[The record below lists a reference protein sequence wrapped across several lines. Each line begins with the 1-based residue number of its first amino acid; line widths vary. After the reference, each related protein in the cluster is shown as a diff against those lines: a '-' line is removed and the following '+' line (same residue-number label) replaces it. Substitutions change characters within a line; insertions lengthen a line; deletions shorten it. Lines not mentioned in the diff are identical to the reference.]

1 MKSPKIETLTV
12 EGFEQLRQAI
22 EQSNLSEAH
31 KALII
36 GVLELC
42 LWFQQK
48 LTFSQISISNLKK
61 AFGIQS
67 EKRTRGTKKT
77 PDTADLEASAENEP
91 TTGNTDNTQSES
103 DTSTT
108 DKPKRPGHGRLHSN
122 AYTAAETIA
131 LSHPDYKAGDI
142 CPTLCGGKLYALK
155 TPGIFI
161 RIEGGQLFDAIR
173 YEIQRLRCGLCGEL
187 YKARLPAGVSITEKY
202 DERAKA
208 MVAVLKYQ
216 LGLPLYRLAQWQQ
229 QTGVPIPETTQWGL
243 CVDVHQV
250 ATHIFNAS
258 LILGAQSPLFFQDDT
273 TVKVQSVMTGKEVNP
288 GKPDKKS
295 TFTTGLVADHQGHPI
310 YLFFSGVKSAGNN
323 LTDVL
328 NEREEDLPIPFQ
340 ACDALSQNNVDKALE
355 TIVCHCL
362 IHGRRKFVELED
374 SYPDEATLVLDT
386 VGQVYANEAHC
397 KQHKLSP
404 EDRLA
409 YHQEHSKPIMDEM
422 KAWMQQQLLREE
434 PKTPL
439 AKSYRYWLRRWDTLT
454 RFLTH
459 VGAPLDTNTVER
471 ALKLAIR
478 IRKSSLFHKTLNGAK
493 VGSELM
499 SVIHTALKNGI
510 NPIDYLTV
518 LQQHQD
524 QVKQDPFAWLP
535 WNYQQTLLSITT
547 QEASLAA

>member
-1 MKSPKIETLTV
+1 MKSPKIEKLTA
-12 EGFEQLRQAI
+12 EDFSQLKQVI
-22 EQSNLSEAH
+22 EQSNLSDGH
-31 KALII
+31 KMLVI

-42 LWFQQK
+42 LWLQQK

-67 EKRTRGTKKT
+67 EKHSRGTK
-77 PDTADLEASAENEP
+77 PSDTDDLEVSAEDESSQDES
-91 TTGNTDNTQSES
+91 TEASQSES
-103 DTSTT
+103 STNTT
-108 DKPKRPGHGRLHSN
+108 DKPKRPGHGRLPAS
-122 AYTAAETIA
+122 AYTAAETIS
-131 LSHPDYKAGDI
+131 LDHPDYKTGDP
-142 CPTLCGGKLYALK
+142 CPTQCGGKLYQIK
-155 TPGIFI
+155 TPGVFI
-161 RIEGGQLFDAIR
+161 RIEGGQLFNAYR
-173 YEIQRLRCGLCGEL
+173 YEQKRLRCAVCGEIF
-187 YKARLPAGVSITEKY
+187 KASLPVAVTEKY

-208 MVAVLKYQ
+208 MVTVLKYQ
-216 LGLPLYRLAQWQQ
+216 LGMPFYRLAQWQQ
-229 QTGVPIPETTQWGL
+229 QTGVPIPDTTQWEL
-243 CVDVHQV
+243 CVDAHQV
-250 ATHIFNAS
+250 ATYVFNAC

-273 TVKVQSVMTGKEVNP
+273 TVKVQSVMTSKEVNP
-288 GKPDKKS
+288 DKSDKKG

-310 YLFFSGVKSAGNN
+310 YLFFSGVKNAGNN

-340 ACDALSQNNVDKALE
+340 ACDALSQNNVDKALK

-374 SYPDEATLVLDT
+374 SYPDEAKIVLDT

-397 KQHKLSP
+397 KNHRLSP
-404 EDRLA
+404 EDRLTF
-409 YHQEHSKPIMDEM
+409 HQEKSKPLLEEM
-422 KAWMQQQLLREE
+422 KQWMERQLAGEE

-439 AKSYRYWLRRWDTLT
+439 AKSYRYWLKRWDTLT

-510 NPIDYLTV
+510 NPIDYLTA
-518 LQQHQD
+518 LQQHQA

-535 WNYQQTLLSITT
+535 WNYQQTLQALAEETP
-547 QEASLAA
+547 LAA

>member
-1 MKSPKIETLTV
+1 MKSPKVETLTV
-12 EGFEQLRQAI
+12 EGFSQLKQAT
-22 EQSNLSEAH
+22 EQSNLSEMH
-31 KALII
+31 KTLVI

-42 LWFQQK
+42 LWLQEE
-48 LTFSQISISNLKK
+48 LTFSKLSVSNLKK

-67 EKRTRGTKKT
+67 EKRSRGKKT
-77 PDTADLEASAENEP
+77 PITEEPSSECDSRQPESTSHTTA
-91 TTGNTDNTQSES
+91 
-103 DTSTT
+103 
-108 DKPKRPGHGRLHSN
+108 KPKRPGHGRLPSSE
-122 AYTAAETIA
+122 YKAAKTIE
-131 LSHPDYKAGDI
+131 LLHPDYKPGDS
-142 CPTLCGGKLYALK
+142 CPTLCGGKLYELK

-187 YKARLPAGVSITEKY
+187 YKARLPITEKY

-208 MVAVLKYQ
+208 MVTVLKYQ

-258 LILGAQSPLFFQDDT
+258 LILGAQGPLFFQDDT
-273 TVKVQSVMTGKEVNP
+273 SVKVQSIITGKEVNP
-288 GKPDKKS
+288 DKPSKKG
-295 TFTTGLVADHQGHPI
+295 TFTTGIVADYQGHPI
-310 YLFFSGVKSAGNN
+310 YLFFSGTKHAGNN

-328 NEREEDLPIPFQ
+328 YKREEDLSIPFQ
-340 ACDALSQNNVDKALE
+340 ACDALSQNKIDKALE

-374 SYPDEATLVLDT
+374 SYPDQAKFVLDT
-386 VGQVYANEAHC
+386 VGQIYANEDHC
-397 KQHKLSP
+397 KAHQLSP
-404 EDRLA
+404 EDRLTF
-409 YHQEHSKPIMDEM
+409 HQKNSKPLMDEM
-422 KAWMQQQLLREE
+422 KQWMEQQLVIEE

-439 AKSYRYWLRRWDTLT
+439 AKSYRYWLKHWDTLT

-459 VGAPLDTNTVER
+459 AGAPLDTNIVER

-478 IRKSSLFHKTLNGAK
+478 LRKNSLFHKTLNGAK

-499 SVIHTALKNGI
+499 SVIHTALQNGV
-510 NPIDYLTV
+510 NAIDYLTV
-518 LQQHQD
+518 LQQHQE